1 MRMMPITERASNFSR
16 SAWPWLKAILTIALA
31 SAMLTAGFLPW
42 TTRIHYDPW
51 SALYKYQTEI
61 QLALAAFA
69 GVCPATLI
77 YFAATGRRFVATTV
91 IALILMSATA
101 IAAVLF
107 GAAEEK
113 LGLETLVGLIAL
125 PLIAAVATKA
135 ANIAA
140 KKEGDTRIYKKVV
153 ESFNAALD
161 AENIGELFLWTVAWA
176 TGGFGVFLLSEV
188 IEIW

>member
-1 MRMMPITERASNFSR
+1 MPITERASNFSR

-77 YFAATGRRFVATTV
+77 YFAVTGRRFVATTV

-113 LGLETLVGLIAL
+113 LGFRDLGGAKS
-125 PLIAAVATKA
+125 IAA
-135 ANIAA
+135 NSGSGDQSGQHRIPE
-140 KKEGDTRIYKKVV
+140 KERHQHRQEIQRIIRGRPGCQKFRRAVPV
-153 ESFNAALD
+153 D
-161 AENIGELFLWTVAWA
+161 HRMGIGRVRSILPD
-176 TGGFGVFLLSEV
+176 
-188 IEIW
+188 